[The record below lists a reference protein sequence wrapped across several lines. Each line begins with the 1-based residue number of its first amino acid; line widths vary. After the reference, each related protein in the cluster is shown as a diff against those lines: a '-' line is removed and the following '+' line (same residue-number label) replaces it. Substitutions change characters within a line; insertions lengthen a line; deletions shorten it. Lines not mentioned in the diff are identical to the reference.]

1 MQPSSPASS
10 PTSLSPRWRTL
21 LLWVFILGL
30 ASIFLYL
37 ALRDINWTEFLD
49 TFRTAR
55 YELLI
60 FSFVFASFSYF
71 VRSQRWHVLLNT
83 EKKVSRVDVFWATM
97 IGYMG
102 NSFLPARAGELM
114 RSAVLGKRSQLGMGF
129 VLATALTER
138 VVDVAALLI
147 ASAIS
152 LALISGVPAEI
163 TQAMRGV
170 AVLGGIGF
178 AALLLSPHFER
189 PLRGLLARLPLLP
202 EKFKISL
209 DTFLQRFLQGMR
221 TLQHPMRAA
230 AFTLFTVVIWL
241 IDGLLAM
248 FSALVFSLGLQLP
261 QAMLLLASMGLSSA
275 IPSTPGYVGV
285 YQFVAVSILP
295 LFGFTESQ
303 ALAYIILLQLMNYLV
318 VTFWGLLSLWRMR
331 ADVPGLTSSTQ

>member
-1 MQPSSPASS
+1 MQPSAPS
-10 PTSLSPRWRTL
+10 TRRWRTI
-21 LLWVFILGL
+21 LLWTFILGL
-30 ASIFLYL
+30 TAVFLFL
-37 ALRDINWTEFLD
+37 ALRDINWNEFFD
-49 TFRTAR
+49 AFRTAR

-83 EKKVSRVDVFWATM
+83 EKKVSRLDVFWATM

-178 AALLLSPHFER
+178 AALLLSPHFEG
-189 PLRGLLARLPLLP
+189 PLRSLLMHLPLLP
-202 EKFKISL
+202 EKVKITL
-209 DTFLQRFLQGMR
+209 NDFLGRFLQGMR
-221 TLQHPMRAA
+221 TLQNPLRAILHPLHRCH
-230 AFTLFTVVIWL
+230 
-241 IDGLLAM
+241 LA
-248 FSALVFSLGLQLP
+248 
-261 QAMLLLASMGLSSA
+261 
-275 IPSTPGYVGV
+275 
-285 YQFVAVSILP
+285 
-295 LFGFTESQ
+295 
-303 ALAYIILLQLMNYLV
+303 
-318 VTFWGLLSLWRMR
+318 
-331 ADVPGLTSSTQ
+331 D